1 MRYGLRTW
9 TESRTVR
16 GLTRLLPGPSK
27 ASPQDIFDG
36 LWEILYTRDMAEP
49 VRKHDWQITARFP
62 EGPDPEP
69 PEEEPGITL
78 LRWIPGWV
86 GEFPTLRDKLIGF
99 RVVVPEE
106 C

>member
-1 MRYGLRTW
+1 
-9 TESRTVR
+9 
-16 GLTRLLPGPSK
+16 
-27 ASPQDIFDG
+27 
-36 LWEILYTRDMAEP
+36 MAEP

-99 RVVVPEE
+99 RGGGAGGVLISTRHAST
-106 C
+106 